1 MSKETLSEDRMII
14 PWDDR
19 VEEIRSLLETWK
31 PTAQENNEAFNCR
44 EDCVYLLGSIDVALE
59 LLANAAP
66 HLRTAA
72 SHCEAC
78 EGSGEI
84 VTGPSDEE
92 TTSEPCIHCKPIW
105 DLIERIEPP
114 APQPVPVTT
123 AGDYDDDLPF

>member
-1 MSKETLSEDRMII
+1 MTEDRMTV

-19 VEEIRSLLETWK
+19 VEEIRTLLETWK
-31 PTAQENNEAFNCR
+31 PTVQENNEAFNCR
-44 EDCVYLLGSIDVALE
+44 EDCVYLLGSLDVALE

-84 VTGPSDEE
+84 VLGPDDEHAY
-92 TTSEPCIHCKPIW
+92 SEPCTHCKPIW
-105 DLIERIEPP
+105 DLIERVEPRHSQP
-114 APQPVPVTT
+114 AP
-123 AGDYDDDLPF
+123 AAALEEEEDDILF